1 MPRTLAT
8 NDLVLCSGTIRCAP
22 FETTVRAAAASGF
35 QGISLYF
42 DEYLSARDRGWSDA
56 DMRALLDEHDL
67 GIAEFDGRISWLP
80 GDDDAPPV
88 ADFIAAA
95 AALDARSITLLES
108 AGRRIG
114 SDVSWAPVVD
124 AFASVCDRAERHGLL
139 VHIEYYPLSG
149 FVDFATAYEVV
160 RHAER
165 ANGGVMVDSWHH
177 LRGPDAGRLE
187 LGAPGSTVL
196 ALQISD
202 VAPEPSA
209 DLADEMLHHRLLPG
223 TGSGNLSTLIRAL
236 REQGCT
242 APIEVEVYS
251 DELAALDPF
260 AAAQRAS
267 DAIALVLADHDTR

>member
-1 MPRTLAT
+1 VPRTLAI
-8 NDLVLCSGTIRCAP
+8 NDRVLCSGTIRSAP

-42 DEYLSARDRGWSDA
+42 DEYLSARNRGWSDD

-67 GIAEFDGRISWLP
+67 GVAEFDGRSSWLP

-95 AALDARSITLLES
+95 AALDARSITVLEL

-114 SDVSWAPVVD
+114 TDLPWVTVVD
-124 AFASVCDRAERHGLL
+124 AFASVCDRAEPHGLL
-139 VHIEYYPLSG
+139 VHIEYYPSSG

-160 RHAER
+160 RRAER
-165 ANGGVMVDSWHH
+165 ANGGVMVDTWHH

-187 LGAPGSTVL
+187 LGAPGSSVL

-202 VAPEPSA
+202 IAPEASA
-209 DLADEMLHHRLLPG
+209 DLADEMLHHRVLPG
-223 TGSGNLSTLIRAL
+223 RGAGNLSTLIRAL

-251 DELAALDPF
+251 DELTALDPF
-260 AAAQRAS
+260 AAARCAS
-267 DAIALVLADHDTR
+267 DAIALVLCDAETR